1 METGADSSSP
11 ERTPSE
17 DFADDL
23 SEELLLRVSGMWCAA
38 CSWVIEESL
47 RRSEGIADASV
58 SFLSDMVRI
67 RYLPHRTS
75 SDEIII
81 RISNLGYHASLFQDQ
96 SISSRDKK
104 DLLLRLGISSIL
116 TMNVMMVS
124 YALYF
129 GFFQD
134 LGPNGVE
141 YMSYPIWVMAT
152 PVVFFGGFPIFRRAW
167 SALRFGNA
175 TMDTL
180 ISIGSLSAYFYSVIQ
195 VRSGSIHLYFDTAA
209 MLVTMVL
216 LGKYI
221 ETRAREKVS
230 SGIDQLF
237 QLVSGKARL
246 WIDGRERWVSSDAVS
261 PGDELLVRTGERVP
275 VDACIIIGRAA
286 MDESILTGES
296 RPVVKSPGEDV
307 MSGAL
312 VLDGELEIR
321 ATRVAED
328 SSVSQ
333 IITLLQ
339 EALARKNLVELFADR
354 VTRWFVPAI
363 IILALG
369 IASCLLVRGQ
379 SLDEALLR
387 AVTVLVITCPCALG
401 IAVPLAKM
409 ASMEEGRA
417 NGILI
422 REPSALERAK
432 DLNVIIFDKTGTLTK
447 GSFSLLEIVAAEG
460 EDEETLRRVAS
471 VEAHSDHFLAKEIVR
486 KAREMDLDLQ
496 EVSSFELFD
505 GLGVKGVVEGV
516 KVVVGNR
523 QLMSLHESNL
533 PPVYDQ
539 RASQLEAEGTT
550 VVFFAWDNKVRG
562 LLAFGDT
569 LRERAKGVT
578 AELQS
583 RGVSIR
589 LVSGD
594 SKETTGTVARELGI
608 DRFEGQA
615 LPQDKVAIV
624 KGLQETGY
632 RVGMVGDGIND
643 AAALAQADVGF
654 ALCTGASLLREA
666 SDIAL
671 LTDDLS
677 KILQALDLSKIA
689 TKITRQNLLFAYC
702 YNTLAIP
709 LAVIGVLNPLIAVLA
724 MFGSSLTV
732 IGNTLRISRT
742 LKL

>member
-1 METGADSSSP
+1 
-11 ERTPSE
+11 
-17 DFADDL
+17 
-23 SEELLLRVSGMWCAA
+23 
-38 CSWVIEESL
+38 
-47 RRSEGIADASV
+47 
-58 SFLSDMVRI
+58 
-67 RYLPHRTS
+67 
-75 SDEIII
+75 
-81 RISNLGYHASLFQDQ
+81 
-96 SISSRDKK
+96 
-104 DLLLRLGISSIL
+104 
-116 TMNVMMVS
+116 
-124 YALYF
+124 
-129 GFFQD
+129 
-134 LGPNGVE
+134 
-141 YMSYPIWVMAT
+141 
-152 PVVFFGGFPIFRRAW
+152 
-167 SALRFGNA
+167 
-175 TMDTL
+175 
-180 ISIGSLSAYFYSVIQ
+180 
-195 VRSGSIHLYFDTAA
+195 
-209 MLVTMVL
+209 
-216 LGKYI
+216 
-221 ETRAREKVS
+221 
-230 SGIDQLF
+230 
-237 QLVSGKARL
+237 
-246 WIDGRERWVSSDAVS
+246 VSSDAVS

-505 GLGVKGVVEGV
+505 GLGVKGVVEGM